1 MSKIQDIFIPDLG
14 GDTDVD
20 LIDIMVSIGDVVEVE
35 DGLITLETEKASMDV
50 PTTHAGIVKEILVEV
65 GAKVNSG
72 DLIARIE
79 LQDEE
84 DVIAEETKAIDA
96 LVTEEEPVAV
106 GAPKSVVDSTET
118 TILNDAAPMTLK
130 DAEAELQAISASNA
144 EISCQF
150 VNEQTICSVVEE
162 VFVPDLG
169 SDTDVDLI
177 DVMVNVGDTVEFD
190 DGLITLETEKASMDV
205 PSPFAGE
212 ILQIFV
218 EVGAKVNTGD
228 LIAKIV
234 KTVVMEKKIPTPAA
248 QPIVE
253 EKKEIKAPTTLQ
265 AAVATVANEST
276 NVLTQKATKVYAS
289 PSVRKLAREFGV
301 DLGFVKGTGRKNRI
315 LKDDVKA
322 YVKEQ
327 LNKPASTTGTGLGF
341 NFPELKEIDF
351 AKFGEIETVELTRI
365 QKISGPSLHRNWVS
379 MPHVTQFDEADIT
392 EMESFRKAQN
402 LIADGFKLSPLVFV
416 VKAVAKALALHP
428 KFNAS
433 LSADGQSLVMKK
445 YFHIAIA
452 VDTPNGLVVP
462 VIKDVDKKGFK
473 EIAIEMAEISQ
484 KARDGK
490 LKTQDMQGA
499 SFTIS
504 SLGGIGG
511 TYFTPIINAPEVAIL
526 GLSKSE
532 MKPVWNGE
540 TFVPRLTLPLSLSYD
555 HKVIDGADGARFT
568 TTLSK
573 LLSDIRLLS
582 L

>member
-1 MSKIQDIFIPDLG
+1 MSTIQDIFIPDLG

-20 LIDIMVSIGDVVEVE
+20 LIEIMVSIGDTVEVE

-50 PTTHAGIVKEILVEV
+50 PTTHAGIIKEILVEV

-79 LQDEE
+79 VE
-84 DVIAEETKAIDA
+84 DTTDSK
-96 LVTEEEPVAV
+96 TEEKPAPSQEQSVAKE
-106 GAPKSVVDSTET
+106 APAVEK
-118 TILNDAAPMTLK
+118 
-130 DAEAELQAISASNA
+130 
-144 EISCQF
+144 
-150 VNEQTICSVVEE
+150 VVEE
-162 VFVPDLG
+162 TPTIIEESITTVIENVYVPDIG
-169 SDTDVDLI
+169 GDTDVDVI
-177 DVMVNVGDTVEFD
+177 EVMISVGDHIDFD

-205 PSPFAGE
+205 PAPFAGE
-212 ILQIFV
+212 VV
-218 EVGAKVNTGD
+218 ELFINPGD
-228 LIAKIV
+228 KASAGTLIAKV
-234 KTVVMEKKIPTPAA
+234 EKQVVTSNAVPVQK
-248 QPIVE
+248 
-253 EKKEIKAPTTLQ
+253 Q
-265 AAVATVANEST
+265 ASTVAST
-276 NVLTQKATKVYAS
+276 PTKEEVSQPTATPVTNTSSVKLDTPSTKIYAS
-289 PSVRKLAREFGV
+289 PSVRRIAREFGV
-301 DLGFVKGTGRKNRI
+301 DLAFVKGSARKNRI
-315 LKDDVKA
+315 IKDDIKA

-327 LNKPASTTGTGLGF
+327 LSNPKGQSGSGLGF
-341 NFPELKEIDF
+341 DLPELKEIDF
-351 AKFGEIETVELTRI
+351 SKFGEIEKVELSRI
-365 QKISGPSLHRNWVS
+365 QKISGPSLHRNWLA

-392 EMESFRKAQN
+392 ELEKFRKEQN
-402 LIADGFKLSPLVFV
+402 SLADGFKLSPLVFV
-416 VKAVAKALALHP
+416 VKAVAKALEIHP

-433 LSADGQSLVMKK
+433 LGSDGNSLIMKK

-473 EIAIEMAEISQ
+473 EIALEMAEISQ

-490 LKTQDMQGA
+490 LKSTDMQGA

-532 MKPVWNGE
+532 MKPKWNGE
-540 TFVPRLTLPLSLSYD
+540 SFDPALMLPLSLSYD

-573 LLSDIRLLS
+573 LLGDIRLLS

>member
-1 MSKIQDIFIPDLG
+1 MSTIQDIFIPDLG

-20 LIDIMVSIGDVVEVE
+20 LIEVMVSVGDVVEVE

-50 PTTHAGIVKEILVEV
+50 PTTHAGVVKEILLEV

-79 LQDEE
+79 LQGEDSSTEVEDTKQTEE
-84 DVIAEETKAIDA
+84 KTTSPSEKETNEVEETN
-96 LVTEEEPVAV
+96 
-106 GAPKSVVDSTET
+106 DSS
-118 TILNDAAPMTLK
+118 ASSAPMDLK
-130 DAEAELQAISASNA
+130 SAEKELQAISASGA
-144 EISCQF
+144 QVSCQF

-162 VFVPDLG
+162 VFIPDLG
-169 SDTDVDLI
+169 GDKDVDLI
-177 DVMVNVGDTVEFD
+177 DVMVSVGDTVEFD
-190 DGLITLETEKASMDV
+190 EGLITLETEKASMDV
-205 PSPFAGE
+205 PAPFAGE
-212 ILQIFV
+212 ILEILV
-218 EVGAKVNTGD
+218 EAGAKVNSGD
-228 LIAKIV
+228 LIAKMIR
-234 KTVVMEKKIPTPAA
+234 TVVMESKVPTASVNSAKKEEK
-248 QPIVE
+248 VE
-253 EKKEIKAPTTLQ
+253 EKAPTTIQ
-265 AAVATVANEST
+265 AVAATSSTEST
-276 NVLTQKATKVYAS
+276 AVLTEKSTKVYAS
-289 PSVRKLAREFGV
+289 PSIRRLAREIGV
-301 DLGFVKGTGRKNRI
+301 DLSFVKGTGRKNRI
-315 LKDDVKA
+315 VKQDVRD

-327 LNKPASTTGTGLGF
+327 LNKPAVKAGGTGLGF
-341 NFPELKEIDF
+341 NFPELKEVDF
-351 AKFGEIETVELTRI
+351 SKFGEIETIELSRI
-365 QKISGPSLHRNWVS
+365 QKISGPTLHRNWVS
-379 MPHVTQFDEADIT
+379 MPHVTQFDECDIT
-392 EMESFRKAQN
+392 EMENFRKEQN
-402 LIADGFKLSPLVFV
+402 AIADGFKLSPLVFV

-433 LSADGQSLVMKK
+433 LTPDGQSLVMKK

-473 EIAIEMAEISQ
+473 QIAIEMAEISQ

-490 LKTQDMQGA
+490 LKATDMQGA

-526 GLSKSE
+526 GLSKST
-532 MKPVWNGE
+532 MKPVWDGE
-540 TFVPRLTLPLSLSYD
+540 NFVPRLTLPLSLSYD

>member
-1 MSKIQDIFIPDLG
+1 MSTIQDIFIPDLG

-20 LIDIMVSIGDVVEVE
+20 LIEIMVSVGDVVEVE

-50 PTTHAGIVKEILVEV
+50 PTTHSGIIKEILVEV

-79 LQDEE
+79 LVDEE
-84 DVIAEETKAIDA
+84 DVIAEETKAIEA

-106 GAPKSVVDSTET
+106 GAPVSTSSEEDSSE
-118 TILNDAAPMTLK
+118 PMNLK
-130 DAEAELQAISASNA
+130 DAEAELQAISASGA

-177 DVMVNVGDTVEFD
+177 DIMVSPGDVVEFD

-205 PSPFAGE
+205 PAPFAGE
-212 ILQIFV
+212 IIEILV
-218 EVGAKVNTGD
+218 EVGGKVNTGD
-228 LIAKIV
+228 LIAKMV
-234 KTVVMEKKIPTPAA
+234 KTVVMESKVPTPAPVKA
-248 QPIVE
+248 VE
-253 EKKEIKAPTTLQ
+253 TKTEAKAPTTIQ
-265 AAVATVANEST
+265 AVAATSSTEST
-276 NVLTQKATKVYAS
+276 SVLTQKSKKVYAS

-315 LKDDVKA
+315 MKQDVRD

-327 LNKPASTTGTGLGF
+327 LNKPAVAAGGTGLGF
-341 NFPELKEIDF
+341 NFPELKEVDF
-351 AKFGEIETVELTRI
+351 SKFGETETIELTRI

-379 MPHVTQFDEADIT
+379 MPHVTQFDECDIT

-402 LIADGFKLSPLVFV
+402 VIADGFKLSPLVFV
-416 VKAVAKALALHP
+416 VKAVAKALEIHP

-433 LSADGQSLVMKK
+433 LTPDGQSIVMKK
-445 YFHIAIA
+445 YFNIAIA

-462 VIKDVDKKGFK
+462 VIKNVDKKGFK
-473 EIAIEMAEISQ
+473 EIALEMAEISA

-490 LKTQDMQGA
+490 LKAPDMQGA

-532 MKPVWNGE
+532 MKPVWDGE
-540 TFVPRLTLPLSLSYD
+540 NFVPRLTLPLSLSYD